1 MTPKLVAVAGLLKGQ
16 EFRLGSSLTIGRD
29 ASNGLAIADPLLSQ
43 RHCTIESDGD
53 GFRIKDSGS
62 LNGTFVNGTR
72 VEESRLEQGDRIK
85 AGGTHLILLAHD
97 DDSSAR
103 IEIEEVDL
111 TGQETIQVQYG
122 ETRYQQSDRP
132 PSELAP
138 IARVASDLDTL
149 LRVGSSINSVR
160 NPEALQRVLLELVF
174 ESIPAE
180 SGAILLV
187 GQGTDDFVSRVLKEK
202 KSDEDPFRYSRTLVD
217 QVLRDGVAV
226 LSNTIGDA
234 DAVDS
239 SESLIAS
246 RATSVLCVPLIDF
259 GRKLGVIYLVST
271 HAATRFDE
279 DHLHLL
285 TGIAGVAAVALEHA
299 RHVDWLESENQR
311 LRDEIGIDHDMIGD
325 AERMH
330 EVYEFIRKVAPSDA
344 TVLICGESGT
354 GKELVARAVHSNSD
368 RADKPFVAIN
378 CGALVE
384 GVVESE
390 LFGHE
395 PGAFTDA
402 RKLKKGKI
410 EVADGGTLFL
420 DEIGELSPKVQTR
433 LLRVLQEREFERV
446 GGTRPIGVD
455 VRIVAATNR
464 DLEEGIKSG
473 TFRQDLYFR
482 VNVVTQRLPA
492 LREHRED
499 IPALARHFVSKHG
512 RKSGAEVPRISV
524 EAEQLL
530 SRYDWPGNIRE
541 LENAIERAVVM
552 RQGEWILPEDLPE
565 AVIEQSVG
573 LDAEANG
580 YHEQIVTLKRE
591 LIINA
596 VRKATGNITAAAE
609 ALGLHPNYLHRLIR
623 NLDLRSEIKKNQ

>member
-1 MTPKLVAVAGLLKGQ
+1 MTHKLVAVAGLLKGQ

-53 GFRIKDSGS
+53 GFWIKDSGS

-72 VEESRLEQGDRIK
+72 VEECRLEQGDRIK

-122 ETRYQQSDRP
+122 ETRYQQSDRS

-160 NPEALQRVLLELVF
+160 NPEALQQVLLELVF
-174 ESIPAE
+174 ESIPADR
-180 SGAILLV
+180 GAILLI
-187 GQGTDDFVSRVLKEK
+187 GQGTDDFVSRVLKK

-217 QVLRDGVAV
+217 QVLQDGVAV
-226 LSNTIGDA
+226 LSNSIGVD
-234 DAVDS
+234 DTRDS

-271 HAATRFDE
+271 NVATRFDE

-344 TVLICGESGT
+344 TVLIRGESGT
-354 GKELVARAVHSNSD
+354 GKELVARALHSNSG
-368 RADKPFVAIN
+368 RADKPFVTIN

-410 EVADGGTLFL
+410 EIADGGTLFL
-420 DEIGELSPKVQTR
+420 DEIGELSQKVQTR

-446 GGTRPIGVD
+446 GGTRLIGVD
-455 VRIVAATNR
+455 VRVVAATNR
-464 DLEEGIKSG
+464 DLEEGIKAG
-473 TFRQDLYFR
+473 TFRQDLFFR
-482 VNVVTQRLPA
+482 INVVSLRLPA

-499 IPALARHFVSKHG
+499 IPALARHFASKHG
-512 RKSGAEVPRISV
+512 RKSGAAVPRISV
-524 EAEQLL
+524 EAEQFL

-573 LDAEANG
+573 LEGEAMG
-580 YHEQIVTLKRE
+580 YQEQVVRLKRK
-591 LIINA
+591 LIIDA
-596 VRKATGNITAAAE
+596 VKTADGNITAAAE

-623 NLDLRSEIKKNQ
+623 NLDLRSEIKKSQ